1 MHQRLGYEL
10 DLRSEEGTV
19 ITLRFTAQMTRKA
32 VSPNRDPGTY
42 PRCFSEGTIRCP
54 SPALKTWACRREMS

>member
-10 DLRSEEGTV
+10 DLRSEEGTA

-32 VSPNRDPGTY
+32 VSPNRDP
-42 PRCFSEGTIRCP
+42 RNLS
-54 SPALKTWACRREMS
+54 